1 MVKRA
6 KLAAKKARKLLE
18 GEKDAVP
25 AAAQSDGPRP
35 APHIQRKLTRKVKFL
50 ERVAATKL
58 STSKGGVSK
67 KKQKKAPSLALT
79 NLASLTA
86 SLAEVAAEDD
96 AEGPGR
102 RQFGR
107 SVGTQKGRARVAEVE
122 SLRHQQVMQHPQFQ
136 LNPIA
141 AIASHLA
148 ATLPPAPPPS
158 ARQQA
163 KDPAQLRREK
173 KKRRKERAAGGA
185 LAMGED

>member
-1 MVKRA
+1 
-6 KLAAKKARKLLE
+6 LL
-18 GEKDAVP
+18 
-25 AAAQSDGPRP
+25 Q
-35 APHIQRKLTRKVKFL
+35 
-50 ERVAATKL
+50 
-58 STSKGGVSK
+58 

-107 SVGTQKGRARVAEVE
+107 SIGTQKGRARVAEVE

-148 ATLPPAPPPS
+148 ATLPAAPPPLPS